1 MPICRALV
9 KYVMLNPHNNKKNYR
24 GIKKEK
30 KLNHYHWL
38 KKKGILR
45 SSTIVARRIYY
56 LIVYLHKCLTKE
68 NSFNGK

>member
-30 KLNHYHWL
+30 KLNHFYVL
-38 KKKGILR
+38 IGKEVILYR
-45 SSTIVARRIYY
+45 
-56 LIVYLHKCLTKE
+56 
-68 NSFNGK
+68 